1 MLPIGKTHAQNG
13 TGTTIPVQSVALRQV
28 TGVPKA
34 VAMIATAEINQA
46 PAVQAHPDKGHT
58 LPHYRPDIDGLRAL
72 AVLPV
77 VFWHYGVWP
86 FRGGFVGVDVFFV
99 ISGFLITSLI
109 HAEIKADTFS
119 IAYFYERRIR
129 RIFPALFAVLLA
141 TIFLAALLL
150 FPSDLKRYA
159 QSLQATVLFGSNF
172 LFRNLAG
179 YWDVVSERKPLLHTW
194 SLAVE
199 EQFYLL
205 FPLTLYLL
213 TKAGRKV
220 EIGAIVAILAL
231 SLAANV
237 WAVRATPVSDFFL
250 LPYRAWELMLGSLLS
265 IVRFPAPSSR
275 VLRETVMLAGLGLI
289 ALAVFAYS
297 ADTPFPGEA
306 AIVPCLGAALL
317 IYAGADESTV
327 ASTLR
332 LRPVVAVGL
341 ISYSLYLWH
350 WPLLVF
356 AKYALFR
363 ELTPLETGA
372 LIALAVVCAGL
383 SWRFVEQPFRGHRE
397 RFSRR
402 QIFLLGGAAT
412 LIALLLGALLQMHSG
427 WPQRFSPE
435 VRAIFSAARRSNPPK
450 ELGCIDRP
458 TELDADAITCT
469 FGTPGPKPTIAL
481 WGDSH
486 AAVILPVVAE
496 AAIRARRAGLFAR
509 HHGCAPLLGVES
521 SRAHGCQAFNDRIV
535 RQIERDADIR
545 VVILLAHWAES
556 AEGVAYGHNDA
567 GDLFLTDAQSPVPS
581 LPNDPAVFTRGLDR
595 TVAALTRAG
604 KKVVIIASIPEIG
617 WPVPETLARM
627 KLAHHNGELGPTL
640 AQYLARQRT
649 VFAALAQ
656 MQHKY
661 GVTVGY
667 PHGILCRSGRCN
679 AQQNGTPL
687 YVDAHH
693 LNYRGALLLTP
704 LLDRLLSRP

>member
-1 MLPIGKTHAQNG
+1 MTLLEVSEAPPAQTH
-13 TGTTIPVQSVALRQV
+13 
-28 TGVPKA
+28 
-34 VAMIATAEINQA
+34 
-46 PAVQAHPDKGHT
+46 PAKGHA
-58 LPHYRPDIDGLRAL
+58 LPRYRADIDGLRAV

-109 HAEIKADTFS
+109 HAEMKAATFS

-129 RIFPALFAVLLA
+129 RIFPALFTVLAA
-141 TIFLAALLL
+141 TVILAALLL

-179 YWDVVSERKPLLHTW
+179 YWDVVSDRKPLLHTW

-199 EQFYLL
+199 EQFYVL

-213 TKAGRKV
+213 TKAGRKI
-220 EIGAIVAILAL
+220 ELGAITAILVL
-231 SLAANV
+231 SLAANT
-237 WAVRATPVSDFFL
+237 WAIRAEPVSDFFL
-250 LPYRAWELMLGSLLS
+250 LPYRGWELMLGSILAVLKLPPPHNRT
-265 IVRFPAPSSR
+265 VREA
-275 VLRETVMLAGLGLI
+275 VTLAGLALI
-289 ALAVFAYS
+289 ASAVFAYS

-306 AIVPCLGAALL
+306 AIVPCVGTSLL
-317 IYAGADESTV
+317 LYAGAGESTI
-327 ASTLR
+327 ASVLR
-332 LRPVVAVGL
+332 LRPIVAVGL

-363 ELTPLETGA
+363 ELMPLEA
-372 LIALAVVCAGL
+372 WSLIALSGLCAGL
-383 SWRFVEQPFRGHRE
+383 SWRFIEQPFRGRHE

-402 QIFLLGGAAT
+402 QIFVFAVAATTIALAVGAA
-412 LIALLLGALLQMHSG
+412 LQMHNA
-427 WPQRFSPE
+427 WPQRFNPD
-435 VRAIFSAARRSNPPK
+435 VRNIFSAAQRSKPPGD
-450 ELGCIDRP
+450 LGCIDKP
-458 TELDADAITCT
+458 KKLDADAITCT
-469 FGTPGPKPTIAL
+469 FGAPEEKPSLAL

-486 AAVILPVVAE
+486 ATVILPVIAD

-521 SRAHGCQAFNDRIV
+521 SRAHGCRSFNDRIIG
-535 RQIERDADIR
+535 QITRDADIR
-545 VVILLAHWAES
+545 LVILLAHWAKS
-556 AEGVAYGHNDA
+556 AEGVAYGHDDA
-567 GDLFLTDAQSPVPS
+567 GNLFLTDAQSRVAS
-581 LPNDPAVFTRGLDR
+581 LRNDRAVFARGLDR

-604 KKVVIIASIPEIG
+604 KKVVIMASIPEIG

-627 KLAHHNGELGPTL
+627 KLAHNNRELGPTL
-640 AQYLARQRT
+640 AEYQDRQKT

-656 MQHKY
+656 MKQKY
-661 GVTVGY
+661 GATILY
-667 PHGILCRSGRCN
+667 PQQILCAGGLCR
-679 AQQNGTPL
+679 AQQNGAPI

-693 LNYRGALLLTP
+693 LSYRGALLLKP
-704 LLDRLLSRP
+704 LLDPLLARP

>member
-1 MLPIGKTHAQNG
+1 MTPADIT
-13 TGTTIPVQSVALRQV
+13 
-28 TGVPKA
+28 
-34 VAMIATAEINQA
+34 EA
-46 PAVQAHPDKGHT
+46 PAAQAHPAKGHA
-58 LPHYRPDIDGLRAL
+58 LPRYRADIDGLRAL

-109 HAEIKADTFS
+109 HAEMKGGTFS

-141 TIFLAALLL
+141 TVILSALLL

-179 YWDVVSERKPLLHTW
+179 YWDVVSDRKPLLHTW

-213 TKAGRKV
+213 TKAGRKA
-220 EIGAIVAILAL
+220 EIGAIAAILVV
-231 SLAANV
+231 SLTANI
-237 WAVRATPVSDFFL
+237 WAVRTTPVSDFFL
-250 LPYRAWELMLGSLLS
+250 LPYRGWELMLGSLLA
-265 IVRFPAPSSR
+265 IVRLPAPR
-275 VLRETVMLAGLGLI
+275 NPAVCEAVMLAGLALI
-289 ALAVFAYS
+289 ALSVFAYS

-306 AIVPCLGAALL
+306 ATVPCLGAALL
-317 IYAGADESTV
+317 IYAGAGESFV
-327 ASTLR
+327 GSVLR

-363 ELTPLETGA
+363 EFTPLETIV
-372 LIALAVVCAGL
+372 LIALAVLCAGL
-383 SWRFVEQPFRGHRE
+383 SWRFVEQPFRGHHE

-412 LIALLLGALLQMHSG
+412 AIALLLGALLQMHNG

-435 VRAIFSAARRSNPPK
+435 VRAIFSAAQRSKPPK
-450 ELGCIDRP
+450 QLGCIDRP
-458 TELDADAITCT
+458 RKLDADAITCT
-469 FGTPGPKPTIAL
+469 FGFPDAKPTVAL

-486 AAVILPVVAE
+486 ATVILPVIAE
-496 AAIRARRAGLFAR
+496 AAIRARRAGLLAR

-521 SRAHGCQAFNDRIV
+521 SRAHGCRSFNDKIV
-535 RQIERDADIR
+535 RQIIHNPAITL
-545 VVILLAHWAES
+545 VILLAHWAKS
-556 AEGVAYGHNDA
+556 AEGVAYGHDDA
-567 GDLFLTDAQSPVPS
+567 GNLFLTDAQSPVPS
-581 LPNDPAVFTRGLDR
+581 LRSDPAVFTRGLGR
-595 TVAALTRAG
+595 SVEALRRAG
-604 KKVVIIASIPEIG
+604 KRVVIVASIPEIG

-627 KLAHHNGELGPTL
+627 KLAHNGRELGPTL
-640 AQYLARQRT
+640 AEYLTRQKT
-649 VFAALAQ
+649 VFAALTE
-656 MQHKY
+656 MQKKY
-661 GVTVGY
+661 GVTVVY
-667 PHGILCRSGRCN
+667 PHTLLCRGGRCR
-679 AQQNGTPL
+679 AQLDDVPI

-693 LNYRGALLLTP
+693 LSYRGALLLAP
-704 LLDRLLSRP
+704 LLAPLLSRQ

>member
-1 MLPIGKTHAQNG
+1 
-13 TGTTIPVQSVALRQV
+13 
-28 TGVPKA
+28 
-34 VAMIATAEINQA
+34 MIFTEHTKGAAA
-46 PAVQAHPDKGHT
+46 QAHPAKGHA
-58 LPHYRPDIDGLRAL
+58 LPQYRADIDGLRAV

-86 FRGGFVGVDVFFV
+86 FTGGFVGVDVFFV

-109 HAEIKADTFS
+109 HAEMKAGTFS

-129 RIFPALFAVLLA
+129 RIFPALFAVLIA
-141 TIFLAALLL
+141 TVVLGALLL

-199 EQFYLL
+199 EQFYVL

-213 TKAGRKV
+213 TKAGRRV
-220 EIGAIVAILAL
+220 EIGAIAAILVA
-231 SLAANV
+231 SLAANI

-250 LPYRAWELMLGSLLS
+250 LPYRAWELMLGSLLA
-265 IVRFPAPSSR
+265 IVRLPAPGNR
-275 VLRETVMLAGLGLI
+275 LLREAAMLAGLALI
-289 ALAVFAYS
+289 AIAVFAYS

-317 IYAGADESTV
+317 IYAGGGDSLV
-327 ASTLR
+327 ASVLR
-332 LRPVVAVGL
+332 WRPMIAVGL

-363 ELTPLETGA
+363 ELTPLETVV
-372 LIALAVVCAGL
+372 LIALAFLCAGL
-383 SWRFVEQPFRGHRE
+383 SWRFVEQPFRGRHE

-412 LIALLLGALLQMHSG
+412 AIALLLGALLQMHNG

-435 VRAIFSAARRSNPPK
+435 VRAIFSAAHRNKPPK
-450 ELGCIDRP
+450 ELGCIDKP
-458 TELDADAITCT
+458 KKLDPDAITCT
-469 FGTPGPKPTIAL
+469 FGTPGVKPGIAL

-486 AAVILPVVAE
+486 ATVVLPVVAQ
-496 AAIRARRAGLFAR
+496 AAIRIHRAGLFAR

-521 SRAHGCQAFNDRIV
+521 SRAHGCRAFNDRIV
-535 RQIERDADIR
+535 RQIIRDPGIHL
-545 VVILLAHWAES
+545 VILLAHWAKS
-556 AEGVAYGHNDA
+556 AEGVAYGHDDA
-567 GDLFLTDAQSPVPS
+567 GNLFLTDAQSPVRS
-581 LPNDPAVFTRGLDR
+581 LANDPVVFARGLDR

-604 KKVVIIASIPEIG
+604 QKVVIVASIPEIG

-627 KLAHHNGELGPTL
+627 KLAHNNSELGPSL
-640 AQYLARQRT
+640 AEYQARQKT
-649 VFAALAQ
+649 VFTALAQ
-656 MQHKY
+656 MQKKY
-661 GVTVGY
+661 GVTILY
-667 PHGILCRSGRCN
+667 PHTILCRGGRCR
-679 AQQNGTPL
+679 AQQNSVPI

-693 LNYRGALLLTP
+693 LSYRGAQLLAP
-704 LLDRLLSRP
+704 LLDPLLSRQ

>member
-1 MLPIGKTHAQNG
+1 M
-13 TGTTIPVQSVALRQV
+13 TTLEVRRPPV
-28 TGVPKA
+28 T
-34 VAMIATAEINQA
+34 
-46 PAVQAHPDKGHT
+46 QAHPANGHA
-58 LPHYRPDIDGLRAL
+58 LPRYRPDIDGLRAV

-86 FRGGFVGVDVFFV
+86 FSGGFVGVDVFFV

-109 HAEIKADTFS
+109 HAEMKAGTFS

-129 RIFPALFAVLLA
+129 RIFPALFAVLIA
-141 TIFLAALLL
+141 TVLLAALLL

-179 YWDVVSERKPLLHTW
+179 YWDVVSDRKPLLHTW

-213 TKAGRKV
+213 TKAGRKI
-220 EIGAIVAILAL
+220 EIAAIAGILAL
-231 SLAANV
+231 SLAANI
-237 WAVRATPVSDFFL
+237 WAIRATPVSDFFL
-250 LPYRAWELMLGSLLS
+250 LPYRAWELMLGSLLA
-265 IVRFPAPSSR
+265 IVKLPMPDTRA
-275 VLRETVMLAGLGLI
+275 LREAVMLIGLGLI
-289 ALAVFAYS
+289 AFAVFAYS

-317 IYAGADESTV
+317 IYAGAGESV
-327 ASTLR
+327 VGWALR
-332 LRPVVAVGL
+332 LRPVVVVGL
-341 ISYSLYLWH
+341 VSYSLYLWH

-363 ELTPLETGA
+363 DLTPTETGS
-372 LIALAVVCAGL
+372 LIALSGLCAGL
-383 SWRFVEQPFRGHRE
+383 SWRFVEQPFRGRSE

-402 QIFLLGGAAT
+402 QIFTFAAAAT
-412 LIALLLGALLQMHSG
+412 IVALALGAVLQMHNG
-427 WPQRFSPE
+427 WPQRFSPD
-435 VRAIFSAARRSNPPK
+435 VRAIFSAAHRMKPPK
-450 ELGCIDRP
+450 ALGCLGKP
-458 TELDADAITCT
+458 KKLDPDAIACT
-469 FGTPGPKPTIAL
+469 FGAPGTKPSFAL

-486 AAVILPVVAE
+486 ATVILPVVAE
-496 AAIRARRAGLFAR
+496 AAIHAHRAGLFAR

-521 SRAHGCQAFNDRIV
+521 SRAHGCREFNDKIV
-535 RQIERDADIR
+535 RQITRDPDIHL
-545 VVILLAHWAES
+545 VILLAHWAKS
-556 AEGVAYGHNDA
+556 AEGVAYGHDDA
-567 GDLFLTDAQSPVPS
+567 GNLFLTDAQSPVPL

-604 KKVVIIASIPEIG
+604 KRVVIVASIPEIG

-627 KLAHHNGELGPTL
+627 TLAHTRRELGPTL
-640 AQYLARQRT
+640 AEYLARQKT

-656 MQHKY
+656 MQKKY
-661 GVTVGY
+661 GATVLY
-667 PHGILCRSGRCN
+667 PHTILCRNGRCP
-679 AQQNGTPL
+679 AQGDGVPI

-693 LNYRGALLLTP
+693 LNYRGALLLKP
-704 LLDRLLSRP
+704 LLDPLLSGH